1 MRAIFNESA
10 LRRFNLLAFP
20 LALCWSLSTIGGAFL
35 SNATQESFVNPFE
48 PFFEVFHFGQKFAL
62 SEGTNTSLHTKV
74 VTTTTLVPDPHRIKA
89 IYRSA
94 SNSFV
99 TISDATKTTIVPL
112 GGIYKN
118 VFHLISLTDTTTT
131 FRGYG
136 KTCRLR
142 LGHDDPLVRQE
153 VLMSNIADPS
163 QSGLA
168 DSELHTITAQTLR
181 EQISELPHIEKN
193 VDASAVIVGGKTLG
207 FRINA
212 LPPQSVYAQLGIQNG
227 DVIHSVNNKKLES
240 YAAVLSLYSQIQNMR
255 NIRITLERNNL
266 QKEIVYEITR

>member
-1 MRAIFNESA
+1 MRAIFNEST

-35 SNATQESFVNPFE
+35 SSTTQESFSNPFE

-62 SEGTNTSLHTKV
+62 SEGANASMHSKV

-89 IYRSA
+89 IYRSSSA
-94 SNSFV
+94 SLVS
-99 TISDATKTTIVPL
+99 ISDATKTTIVPL
-112 GGIYKN
+112 GGVYKN
-118 VFHLISLTDTTTT
+118 VFHLISLTDTTAT

-153 VLMSNIADPS
+153 TLVSNVSDPS
-163 QSGLA
+163 QLEDGES
-168 DSELHTITAQTLR
+168 HTITAQTLR
-181 EQISELPHIEKN
+181 EQIAELPNIEKN
-193 VDASAVIVGGKTLG
+193 VDASAVVVGGKTLG

-255 NIRITLERNNL
+255 HIRITLERNNL
-266 QKEIVYEITR
+266 PKEIVYEITR